1 MAPNPSPRRRWGEV
15 LAGRL
20 IFPLWV
26 RREHPAYRVFRRAVE
41 RSQFWPADQLLD
53 LQRTRLRALLAH
65 ALQHSPFYRARLTA
79 AGITTETN
87 PESAAWTSL
96 PLLTKADLKQSGPAM
111 EATGLP
117 NLRRYRNQTG
127 GSTGTPVQYWV
138 DWDRMSTRMA
148 SVDRHNAWAGLRPGD
163 WKASV
168 WGAPL
173 EAQVAQ
179 CRRDRIRNALVYR
192 SVNLN
197 CSSIAPADWDRF
209 FAEVRRRRPRYLLAY
224 SSGADELAAE
234 VTRRAYSDIQ
244 FSAIIT
250 SAEVLTAEQR
260 QRIESGLGGKVFDRY
275 GCREVSVIASEC
287 AAHTGLHVN
296 AEALLVEI
304 VPVPGMEPGWGKVVI
319 TDLLNRSQPL
329 IRYENGDIARWAEG
343 PCPCGRALPR
353 LAEVKGRV
361 ADFIHLPGGRM
372 VSGVAV
378 LTLALA
384 EVKQVRQLQL
394 VERSPGDL
402 QLRVVPGDSYGP
414 PVRRELAQRLQRHL
428 QGAGQLE
435 VVEVDA
441 IARAAS
447 GKYQFVVH
455 ESSRSEPAGVT
466 SC

>member
-1 MAPNPSPRRRWGEV
+1 MIARITH
-15 LAGRL
+15 A
-20 IFPLWV
+20 LWA
-26 RREHPAYRVFRRAVE
+26 RREHPAYRGFLRDIQI
-41 RSQFWPADQLLD
+41 SQFWPEG
-53 LQRTRLRALLAH
+53 RLRAL
-65 ALQHSPFYRARLTA
+65 QQTRLTA
-79 AGITTETN
+79 LLSYANARCAFYRERFREAGIA
-87 PESAAWTSL
+87 PGIQLDDPAWKSL
-96 PLLTKADLKQSGPAM
+96 PLLTKSDLKQGGMAM
-111 EATGLP
+111 EAEGFVE
-117 NLRRYRNQTG
+117 RKIRNQTG

-138 DWDRMSTRMA
+138 DWERMSTRMA
-148 SVDRHNAWAGLRPGD
+148 STHRHNAWAGMQPGD
-163 WKASV
+163 WVASV

-173 EAQVAQ
+173 EAQVA
-179 CRRDRIRNALVYR
+179 RTFPERLRNYLVYR
-192 SVNLN
+192 SINLN
-197 CSSIAPADWDRF
+197 CSSVGPADWDRF

-287 AAHTGLHVN
+287 AVHAGLHVN
-296 AEALLVEI
+296 SEALLVEI

-361 ADFIHLPGGRM
+361 ADFIHLSGGRM

-394 VERSPGDL
+394 AERGSGDL
-402 QLRVVPGDSYGP
+402 QLRVVPGEGYGP
-414 PVRRELAQRLQRHL
+414 AVRRELAQRLQRHL
-428 QGAGQLE
+428 QGAGRLE

-455 ESSRSEPAGVT
+455 ESPKPEPAGVA